1 MDLLLVKNY
10 VKEQKD
16 LLREQISSLKVKPCF
31 VIVQVNDDP
40 ASNSY
45 IKGKMKDANEVG
57 INCILEKYNKDIT
70 EEELIEKINKINN
83 NPEVHG
89 LIVQM
94 PLPKHI
100 SEDRIKL
107 AVNPKKDIDGFHP
120 LSSMDPCTPKGIIN
134 LLKYLQIQLVGK
146 NAVVIGRSNIVGKP
160 MGKLL
165 LKESCN
171 VTTLHSKTTKED
183 MAFYIKHAD
192 IIVVAVGV
200 PHFLNKS
207 FEYKK
212 DAVIVDVGI
221 NRVDDYLLGDAEND
235 LPVKYQ
241 TPVPGGVGLLTRLNL
256 LINLMEAY
264 NNEI

>member
-1 MDLLLVKNY
+1 MDLLIIKNY
-10 VKEQKD
+10 VADQTALLKD
-16 LLREQISSLKVKPCF
+16 KISSLNVKPHF

-57 INCILEKYNKDIT
+57 IIC
-70 EEELIEKINKINN
+70 ELKKFDKTISQEDLIKEIDKINN
-83 NPEVHG
+83 DTNVHG

-100 SEDRIKL
+100 NEEEIKL

-120 LSSMDPCTPKGIIN
+120 LSTMDPCTPKGIIN
-134 LLKYLQIQLVGK
+134 FLKHQNISLVGK

-165 LKESCN
+165 LAESCN
-171 VTTLHSKTTKED
+171 VTTLHSKTTRED
-183 MAFYIKHAD
+183 MEFYISHAD
-192 IIVVAVGV
+192 IIVVAVGRAN
-200 PHFLNKS
+200 FLDES
-207 FEYKK
+207 FTYKK

-221 NRVDDYLLGDAEND
+221 NRVDDHLVGDAKAD
-235 LPVKYQ
+235 LPVKVQ

-256 LINLMEAY
+256 LFNLMEAY

>member
-1 MDLLLVKNY
+1 MNIKEY
-10 VKEQKD
+10 VQYKKSELK
-16 LLREQISSLKVKPCF
+16 EQISSLKVKPCF
-31 VIVQVNDDP
+31 VIIQVNDDP

-57 INCILEKYNKDIT
+57 INCILQKYDPNISQEELINEINIINNNKDI
-70 EEELIEKINKINN
+70 
-83 NPEVHG
+83 HG

-100 SEDRIKL
+100 DEEIIKL

-120 LSSMDPCTPKGIIN
+120 LSTLDPCTPKGIIN
-134 LLKYLQIQLVGK
+134 YLKFLNLNFVGK

-165 LKESCN
+165 LKEHCN
-171 VTTLHSKTTKED
+171 VTTLHSRTTKED
-183 MAFYIKHAD
+183 MHWYIAHAD
-192 IIVVAVGV
+192 IIVVAVGR
-200 PHFLNKS
+200 PHFLD
-207 FEYKK
+207 ETYTYKK

-221 NRVDDYLLGDAEND
+221 NRVDGVLVGDAKND
-235 LPVKYQ
+235 LPVQIQ

-256 LINLMEAY
+256 LMNLMEAY
-264 NNEI
+264 KNEI